1 MKMWPPIQSLWKG
14 FWREARLAFLVHNLV
29 SGCNPKF
36 VTEGVQTFETSV
48 LPESRLVLQEPYFL
62 LIPVPRERLPRR
74 PRTR

>member
-1 MKMWPPIQSLWKG
+1 MKMWPPIQSLRKV
-14 FWREARLAFLVHNLV
+14 FRREALLTCPLQNLA

-36 VTEGVQTFETSV
+36 VTEGVQTLETS
-48 LPESRLVLQEPYFL
+48 LLLESRPVLQEPYFL